1 MTRMADPERPRDD
14 SDYDDERFEDEGR
27 RSIFSALWFRAIL
40 VVIVLGVV
48 AAVAVPYVLELAN
61 QPAPKTSAISKPETS
76 PPPVAP
82 PAPPIASTP
91 PPPATDKPADKPAAM
106 DKPSTSEPPAA
117 APMPTPPAEKPAGA
131 PRKSEGS
138 KSATAAGKSSAAK
151 DQIAKESAKEPPAPA
166 PRAPRVSGA
175 PSPTGPASGYFVQV
189 GAFKNPDTAKKLAV
203 RLREQKYSV
212 EETSAAGVAAPSRPA
227 APSAPPASAAASDRY
242 DVYISGGTPADI
254 NAKLSTRGLN
264 AEPASGGVVVRP
276 SLPLRDAVAL
286 SKDLAVD
293 GLKVQVRRAAGGSAP
308 VPATPPATASAA
320 TSDGTLYRV
329 RVGPFDDKTAA
340 TSTLRELEQKGYT
353 PFIARGGQ

>member
-61 QPAPKTSAISKPETS
+61 QPAPTKTTAINKPESS

-82 PAPPIASTP
+82 PAPPVVSTP
-91 PPPATDKPADKPAAM
+91 SPAAPATEKPADKPAST
-106 DKPSTSEPPAA
+106 DKPSMSDAPPA
-117 APMPTPPAEKPAGA
+117 APMPTPPAEKGAGA
-131 PRKSEGS
+131 PRKAESS
-138 KSATAAGKSSAAK
+138 KSVAKEQPATASR
-151 DQIAKESAKEPPAPA
+151 A
-166 PRAPRVSGA
+166 PRASAA
-175 PSPTGPASGYFVQV
+175 PSPTGSASGYFVQV
-189 GAFKNPDTAKKLAV
+189 GAFKNPDTARKLAV
-203 RLREQKYSV
+203 RLREQKYTV
-212 EETSAAGVAAPSRPA
+212 EESSATGVGAPSRPA
-227 APSAPPASAAASDRY
+227 APSAPSASAAASDRY

-254 NAKLSTRGLN
+254 NAKLSSRGLN
-264 AEPASGGVVVRP
+264 AEPASGGVVVKP

-308 VPATPPATASAA
+308 APAAPPASASAA
-320 TSDGTLYRV
+320 TGDGTLYRV